1 MSSSPHYL
9 GDDHIQTRFTT
20 RVSEPTGKEV
30 VGVDGR
36 PVNDWIHGGSLEQT
50 VTYNGTLGRLD
61 GRYTLLLEW
70 VNLENTGVRVVLP
83 HEVVKSFIA
92 AERRLAKQARKS
104 RAKRGYETRL
114 ENSGGNIDW
123 DSQFNRAEE

>member
-1 MSSSPHYL
+1 
-9 GDDHIQTRFTT
+9 
-20 RVSEPTGKEV
+20 
-30 VGVDGR
+30 
-36 PVNDWIHGGSLEQT
+36 VNDWIHGGSLEQT

-70 VNLENTGVRVVLP
+70 VNLENVGVRVVLP